1 MCARVVVVA
10 AANDDDEGC
19 GFVKFDKCA
28 YIVFLSHPSEFRAN
42 AAVHSEFLAVCLQ
55 VDKSQM
61 HCGRLRCTF
70 ALREKV
76 PQMKPPKPKLDPK
89 ASTSPITALVPPAA
103 PAPEKKPEVQRLFLE
118 GNVLAQLIV
127 IFKHCLF
134 IYQLVAS

>member
-1 MCARVVVVA
+1 MCVCARVVVVA

-42 AAVHSEFLAVCLQ
+42 AAVHYVFLAVCLQ

-118 GNVLAQLIV
+118 VNVLA
-127 IFKHCLF
+127 
-134 IYQLVAS
+134 